1 MNILISGST
10 GLTGRRL
17 RAALEAKGHTVTA
30 AGRAD
35 LAGDPALLKEKVEQ
49 AGAVIH
55 LAGAPIVARWSNAYK
70 QEILDSRVLTTR
82 KLVEAV
88 NAAERKPELFIS
100 ASAVGIYSDE
110 GVNTEE
116 HASYAEGFLADVC
129 RQWEGEAAMLDP
141 STGLAVFRLGVVLA
155 KEGGALPKMLTPFR
169 LGLGGPIAGGRQ
181 GFSWIHIDDLVSA
194 FMFVLDHRLTGTF
207 NLTAPGVTDNQGYT
221 SALGR
226 ALRRPVF
233 MPVPALALR
242 LLFGEGA
249 SALTTGQKA
258 VPERLLKVGFTFRF
272 PEVEGA
278 LRDLLG

>member
-1 MNILISGST
+1 M
-10 GLTGRRL
+10 TGRRL
-17 RAALEAKGHTVTA
+17 RAALDERGHTVTA

-35 LAGDPALLKEKVEQ
+35 FAGDPALLKQKVEN

-55 LAGAPIVARWSNAYK
+55 LAGAPIVARWSRAYK
-70 QEILDSRVLTTR
+70 REILDSRVFTTR

-129 RQWEGEAAMLDP
+129 RQWEGEAAMLNP
-141 STGLAVFRLGVVLA
+141 ATGLAVFRLGVVLA

-221 SALGR
+221 SDLGR
-226 ALRRPVF
+226 VLRRPVF
-233 MPVPALALR
+233 MPVPAFALR

-258 VPERLLKVGFTFRF
+258 IPGRLLKAGFTFSF

>member
-17 RAALEAKGHTVTA
+17 RAALEERGHTVTA

-35 LAGDPALLKEKVEQ
+35 FAGDPALLKEKVEN

-55 LAGAPIVARWSNAYK
+55 LAGAPIVARWSRAYK
-70 QEILDSRVLTTR
+70 REILDSRVLTTR

-88 NAAERKPELFIS
+88 NLAERKPELFIS

-116 HASYAEGFLADVC
+116 NAYYAEGFLADVC
-129 RQWEGEAAMLDP
+129 RQWEGEAAQLDP
-141 STGLAVFRLGVVLA
+141 ATGLAVFRLGVVLA

-194 FMFVLDHRLTGTF
+194 FLFVLDRRLTGTF

-226 ALRRPVF
+226 VLRRPVF
-233 MPVPALALR
+233 VPVPAFALR

-258 VPERLLKVGFTFRF
+258 IPERLLKAGFTFRF

>member
-17 RAALEAKGHTVTA
+17 RAALDERGHTVTA

-35 LAGDPALLKEKVEQ
+35 FAGDPALLKQKVEN

-55 LAGAPIVARWSNAYK
+55 LAGAPIVARWSRAYK
-70 QEILDSRVLTTR
+70 REILDSRVFTTR

-129 RQWEGEAAMLDP
+129 RQWEGEAAMLNP
-141 STGLAVFRLGVVLA
+141 ATGLAVFRLGVVLA

-194 FMFVLDHRLTGTF
+194 FLFVLDRRLTGTF

-249 SALTTGQKA
+249 SALTSGQKA
-258 VPERLLKVGFTFRF
+258 IPERLLKVGFTFRF

>member
-17 RAALEAKGHTVTA
+17 RAALEERGHTVTA

-35 LAGDPALLKEKVEQ
+35 FAGDPALLKEKVEQ
-49 AGAVIH
+49 TAAVIH
-55 LAGAPIVARWSNAYK
+55 LAGAPIVARWSKAYK
-70 QEILDSRVLTTR
+70 QEILDSRVFTTR

-88 NAAERKPELFIS
+88 NLAERKPELFIS

-129 RQWEGEAAMLDP
+129 RQWEGEAAQLNP
-141 STGLAVFRLGVVLA
+141 VTGLAVFRLGVVLA

-181 GFSWIHIDDLVSA
+181 GFSWIHIDDLVGA
-194 FMFVLDHRLTGTF
+194 FMFVLDRRLTGTF

-226 ALRRPVF
+226 VLRRPVF
-233 MPVPALALR
+233 IPVPALALR